1 MDIQGRKKVSL
12 ITLPILFVSMSLSFQ
27 NCSQPKGTSNP
38 EVSLQSSGEIE
49 FQDVLTGNEVTTDE
63 DKIYYSKA
71 KSSEY
76 ARILADRDGIGL
88 TIVNE
93 WPARIPKSADFNQ
106 TIPKIILVPEDVK
119 ISWSAKPKW
128 VFEDREQ
135 SLEGLEIK
143 VLDIE
148 GCKPIV
154 IKNEGSLDFSNSG
167 SSFLSYDKCYLGK
180 ESEVEF
186 SAHYTENRILT
197 RKIRIEFGGTAEQ
210 MASAIPTIRVTK
222 LYIKERD
229 SKETTEQSLR
239 YPEYFGGYFSLKTNK
254 KYDLAI
260 GRSIRSDLSRIIF
273 VEAPDCLSS
282 LESIRPKYVDA
293 KGPSLIFSL
302 KELDTSTCKPGHY
315 RLLYRIDYNN
325 TNPPIDGYFQLEIE

>member
-148 GCKPIV
+148 GCKAMV
-154 IKNEGSLDFSNSG
+154 VKNEGSLGFPNSG
-167 SSFLSYDKCYLGK
+167 SSFLSYDECYLGK

-186 SAHYTENRILT
+186 SAYYTESKTLT
-197 RKIRIEFGGTAEQ
+197 RKIKIVFGGTAEQ
-210 MASAIPTIRVTK
+210 MASAISSIGIMKLFIQETK
-222 LYIKERD
+222 SKD
-229 SKETTEQSLR
+229 STEKNIFWENYQMSN
-239 YPEYFGGYFSLKTNK
+239 GGEFTLKTNK
-254 KYDLAI
+254 KYDFAI
-260 GRSIRSDLSRIIF
+260 GRGLRSGVSRVTFAGVQGCLSDLGRLRSKQL
-273 VEAPDCLSS
+273 ASGGS
-282 LESIRPKYVDA
+282 
-293 KGPSLIFSL
+293 SLIFSL
-302 KELDTSTCKPGHY
+302 KELDTSSCKPGRY
-315 RLLYRIDYNN
+315 EFQYIVDTRSSI
-325 TNPPIDGYFQLEIE
+325 NPSFGVI